1 MATRNG
7 VRSVVTIEGESLN
20 ASGGANGAVASIAA
34 RSVIARAQGT
44 GSGQVDKVFSAS
56 TTVGTLATDY
66 DLSGGSNV
74 KDPASQADQTFTK
87 LHGILVENKHAT
99 QTITVGGD
107 ANSVPIFGDPA
118 DTVTIGP
125 GGCFLL
131 DYGGDGYAVTAGT
144 GDILQVVGSGAS
156 TAYQITIW
164 GR

>member
-1 MATRNG
+1 MATRSG
-7 VRSVVTIEGESLN
+7 VKVAVTIEGESFN

-34 RSVIARAQGT
+34 RAVIARAQGT
-44 GSGQVDKVFSAS
+44 SSGQVDKVFSAD
-56 TTVGTLATDY
+56 TTVGTAATDY

-87 LHGILVENKHAT
+87 LHGVLIENKHAT
-99 QTITVGGD
+99 QTLTIGGD
-107 ANSVPIFGDPA
+107 ANSVPIFDDPS

-125 GGCFLL
+125 GGFFLL
-131 DYGGDGYAVTAGT
+131 DRGGDGYTVTAGT

-156 TAYQITIW
+156 TAYQITLW